1 MRILILL
8 FCVFT
13 ISVQQLAAQSMDR
26 AKTLYKERE
35 YQAAAEEIKKFLAT
49 NLETDA
55 LLLAGD
61 IYLEMEY
68 PDSALQY
75 YTKAEKKDGDK
86 PEILRRIGKS
96 YSMLGQHQTAIT
108 YTLKAVKKK
117 DKDALNQLAYGQALI
132 AADSLDK
139 AELVITNAKELDN
152 SLAEAYLALGNL
164 YFAQNIWELARI
176 NYNEAITKNEGY
188 SEARMNLAIS
198 YYKLANAEPV
208 GSELADEYFNRSL
221 REWNTLSKLDSN
233 NARAFFEQGKI
244 FYFAKQYANA
254 AKSLL
259 RFIKLRPNAPNT
271 SLGRWWLAQSY
282 MAGKLYPE
290 AIAELEIVS
299 KSLDSVKV
307 KSTLMLAQAG
317 MFSKNYEVGVNA
329 YRTLS
334 SDASYDF
341 TAKDWEFYGISAIS
355 TKDTN
360 TAITAFK
367 NSLKEDP
374 KNCLLAYRFGTLL
387 RSRGLY
393 ADAIETFKSRLD
405 NCNDSLSSQAA
416 MLVGVSFFTL
426 ADSKEKVNLI
436 DSAIAY
442 YQKSITLDKN
452 NAFSYNQM
460 GNAYKELNQLPKA
473 KEMYKLAIANEIDP
487 KKTQS
492 IQGYLN
498 ICNICLSEKAYKEM
512 TLEAKN
518 LLAIAPDNEFAH
530 LYLALSYHGASDKEN
545 ACKAYKEVLKRN
557 PKNATAS
564 QNLKSLG
571 C

>member
-8 FCVFT
+8 FCVLTF
-13 ISVQQLAAQSMDR
+13 SVQHLSAQSLER

-35 YQAAAEEIKKFLAT
+35 YQSAGEEIKKFLAT
-49 NLETDA
+49 NQETEG

-61 IYLEMEY
+61 IYLAMEY
-68 PDSALQY
+68 PDTALQY

-108 YTLKAVKKK
+108 YMLKAVKKK
-117 DKDALNQLAYGQALI
+117 DKDALNQLAYGEALI

-152 SLAEAYLALGNL
+152 NLAEAYLALGNL
-164 YFAQNIWELARI
+164 YFAQNIWELARM
-176 NYNEAITKNEGY
+176 NYSDALTRNDGY

-244 FYFAKQYANA
+244 FYFAQQYANA

-282 MAGKLYPE
+282 MSAGLFNE
-290 AIAELEIVS
+290 AIPELKIVS
-299 KSLDSVKV
+299 QTLDSVKT
-307 KSTLMLAQAG
+307 KSTLMLAKACI
-317 MFSKNYEVGVNA
+317 FSKNYEACAFA
-329 YRTLS
+329 YNSLS
-334 SDASYDF
+334 SDPTYTF
-341 TAKDWEFYGISAIS
+341 EAKDWEYYGIASIS
-355 TKDTN
+355 TKDTA

-367 NSLKEDP
+367 NSLKADP

-387 RSRGLY
+387 RSKAMY
-393 ADAIETFKSRLD
+393 ADAIEVFKSRLE
-405 NCNDSLSSQAA
+405 NCNDSLSSQAS
-416 MLVGVSFFTL
+416 MLVGVSFFSM
-426 ADSKEKVNLI
+426 ADSKEKANFI
-436 DSAIAY
+436 DSAISY
-442 YQKSITLDKN
+442 YQRSISLDKS

-473 KEMYKLAIANEIDP
+473 KEMYRLAIANETDA
-487 KKTQS
+487 KKTQT

-498 ICNICLSEKAYKEM
+498 ICNICLSEKAYKEL
-512 TLEAKN
+512 TTEAKN

-530 LYLALSYHGASDKEN
+530 LYLALSYHGASDKDN

-557 PKNATAS
+557 PKNGTAS
-564 QNLKSLG
+564 QNLKALG

>member
-8 FCVFT
+8 FCVLTF
-13 ISVQQLAAQSMDR
+13 SVQHLSAQSLER

-35 YQAAAEEIKKFLAT
+35 YQAAGEEIKKFLAT
-49 NLETDA
+49 NQETEG

-61 IYLEMEY
+61 IYLAMEY
-68 PDSALQY
+68 PDTALQF

-96 YSMLGQHQTAIT
+96 YSLLGQHQTAIT

-117 DKDALNQLAYGQALI
+117 DKDALNQLAYGEALI

-152 SLAEAYLALGNL
+152 NLAEAYLALGNL
-164 YFAQNIWELARI
+164 YFAQNIWELARM
-176 NYNEAITKNEGY
+176 NYSDALAKNDGY

-244 FYFAKQYANA
+244 FYFAQQYANA
-254 AKSLL
+254 AKALL

-282 MAGKLYPE
+282 MSAGLFNE
-290 AIAELEIVS
+290 AIPELKIVS
-299 KSLDSVKV
+299 QTLDSVKT
-307 KSTLMLAQAG
+307 KSTLMLAKACI
-317 MFSKNYEVGVNA
+317 FSKNYEACAFA
-329 YRTLS
+329 YNSLS
-334 SDASYDF
+334 VDPTYTFD
-341 TAKDWEFYGISAIS
+341 AKDWEYYGIASIS
-355 TKDTN
+355 TKDTI
-360 TAITAFK
+360 TAITAFR
-367 NSLKEDP
+367 NSLKADP
-374 KNCLLAYRFGTLL
+374 KNCLLAYRFGSLL
-387 RSRGLY
+387 RSKAMY
-393 ADAIETFKSRLD
+393 ADAIEVFKSRLE

-416 MLVGVSFFTL
+416 MLVGVSFFSM
-426 ADSKEKVNLI
+426 ADSKEKVNFI
-436 DSAIAY
+436 DSAISY
-442 YQKSITLDKN
+442 YQRSISLDKS

-473 KEMYKLAIANEIDP
+473 KEMYRLAIANETDA
-487 KKTQS
+487 KKTQTV
-492 IQGYLN
+492 QGYLN
-498 ICNICLSEKAYKEM
+498 ICNICLSEKAYKEL
-512 TLEAKN
+512 TTEAKN
-518 LLAIAPDNEFAH
+518 LLAISPDNEFGH

-557 PKNATAS
+557 PKNGTAS